1 MNYFH
6 LKCCQNCV
14 NTEKNR
20 LGVCCFQRRNILVPS
35 RRVRQDA
42 VEVIQPEVLDT
53 EENNIEVDEELFND
67 IFINLPQDDQMT
79 MMDIIENIPKVLMV
93 EKESSEESD
102 EFLRGP
108 VVVMNI
114 K

>member
-1 MNYFH
+1 MSS
-6 LKCCQNCV
+6 CQNCV

-20 LGVCCFQRRNILVPS
+20 LGVCCFHRRNILVPS
-35 RRVRQDA
+35 RRVRQDT
-42 VEVIQPEVLDT
+42 VEVNEPEVLDT
-53 EENNIEVDEELFND
+53 EENNVEVDEELFND

-93 EKESSEESD
+93 QKENSEESD